1 MKRLGAI
8 LLLLAG
14 CGRGPDEHICSTPDP
29 APAVGDWEGCVH
41 RWAYRLASVEGSV
54 PVIAKAVTE
63 GCADAVEAAPVV
75 PGKVDG
81 VPIDPAQAPLERR
94 ALGKAMFYVAQ
105 ARAGRCAI
113 P

>member
-8 LLLLAG
+8 LFLLAG
-14 CGRGPDEHICSTPDP
+14 CSRGPDDRICLTPDP
-29 APAVGDWEGCVH
+29 VPAVGDWEGCVH

-54 PVIAKAVTE
+54 PIIAKAVTE
-63 GCADAVEAAPVV
+63 GCADAVEAALVV
-75 PGKVDG
+75 PEKVDG
-81 VPIDPAQAPLERR
+81 VPIDSAQAPLERR